1 VRQAP
6 GKLSHRLH
14 LLRLAKRVLC
24 GHQFCRALGDA
35 AFERFVQFAQ
45 PLFGALALGQV
56 EHGANHAY
64 RAALL
69 VADDVS
75 AIKDIGER
83 AVRATEAVLGRPVV
97 AGSVNNGMNGR
108 VDPVAVVWMDVL
120 DPPVAGRF
128 NLLIGIPDEP

>member
-1 VRQAP
+1 
-6 GKLSHRLH
+6 
-14 LLRLAKRVLC
+14 
-24 GHQFCRALGDA
+24 
-35 AFERFVQFAQ
+35 
-45 PLFGALALGQV
+45 
-56 EHGANHAY
+56 
-64 RAALL
+64 
-69 VADDVS
+69 VS